1 MEARSEPGCL
11 AEERQVPD
19 RSVDTYRQERYVVTM
34 RRGYSYV
41 GVLCMAMAIASAG
54 LGGCSAKDDE
64 PAEDDRQAVQTP
76 TEAEGAG
83 RRSRLGGRQLDFDA
97 NDGANATGGVMNE
110 PNVQALSLAPPEH
123 GTAVAAAPRSR
134 AVADQAADGLLAEW
148 QAMDDPAEKVA
159 FLESLRQ
166 IGQEPPRELLPIIR
180 EALEDPDPDVVLA
193 ASGILADYTSGE
205 VLPLVERALMSPNEE
220 VRMNA
225 LEPLEHISDPR
236 VAGLYVTALEDPSE
250 DVRSLA
256 LEKIG
261 EREDQVQ
268 LDVLATAMRSSF
280 EDVRYEAL
288 SLLEFRGDH
297 ASVPVIIEG
306 LRSQDTEFRE
316 AVHAALNF
324 LFDQEFDSY
333 DQAAAWWRQNSSRYD
348 EDLVEK

>member
-1 MEARSEPGCL
+1 
-11 AEERQVPD
+11 
-19 RSVDTYRQERYVVTM
+19 
-34 RRGYSYV
+34 
-41 GVLCMAMAIASAG
+41 MAMAIASAG
-54 LGGCSAKDDE
+54 TGGCRAKDDE
-64 PAEDDRQAVQTP
+64 PAEEDRQAVQTP
-76 TEAEGAG
+76 TEAEGAD
-83 RRSRLGGRQLDFDA
+83 RQSRLDRGRLDLDA
-97 NDGANATGGVMNE
+97 NDGTDAAGKVMDE
-110 PNVQALSLAPPEH
+110 PNVQVLPLTRQERSTE
-123 GTAVAAAPRSR
+123 VAAAPSPR
-134 AVADQAADGLLAEW
+134 AAVDQPADGLLAQW
-148 QAMDDPAEKVA
+148 RAMDDPAEKAA

-180 EALEDPDPDVVLA
+180 EALEDRDPDVSLA
-193 ASGILADYTSGE
+193 ASSILADYKSGE

-225 LEPLEHISDPR
+225 LEPLEHISDSE
-236 VAGLYVTALEDPSE
+236 VAGLYVAALEDASE

-261 EREDQVQ
+261 DREDQVQ
-268 LDVLATAMRSSF
+268 LDVLAAAMRSSF

-306 LRSQDTEFRE
+306 LRSQDVEFRE
-316 AVHAALNF
+316 AVHATLSF